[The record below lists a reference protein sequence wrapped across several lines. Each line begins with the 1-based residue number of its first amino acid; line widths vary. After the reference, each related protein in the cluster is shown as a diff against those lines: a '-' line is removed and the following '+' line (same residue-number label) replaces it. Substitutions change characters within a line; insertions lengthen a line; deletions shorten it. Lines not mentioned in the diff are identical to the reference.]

1 MNCLIIDDDIIS
13 RKSIQLCVERTE
25 SLTLAASCESIKKA
39 LKVINKEKI
48 DLIFLDI
55 EMPEITGIDFIK
67 NFQFAGQII
76 IISSKKDYAAESYDY
91 NVTDYIVKPLE
102 YPRFMKAV
110 MKAQDVHSNV
120 TVNTNGNDDD
130 DDIFIKKDSR
140 LIKLNAK
147 NIVWVEALADYVNIY
162 LDNNERHTV
171 LSTMKSIE
179 DKLSGKNFA
188 RIHRS
193 YLIRLDKIKTIE
205 ENAVA
210 LPDKVVLPISRG
222 YKDNLLTRLK
232 LI

>member
-1 MNCLIIDDDIIS
+1 MNCLIIDDDVIS
-13 RKSIQLCVERTE
+13 RKSIQLCVERTD
-25 SLTLAASCESIKKA
+25 SLTLAGNCASIKEA
-39 LKVINKEKI
+39 LKVMKKHAV

-55 EMPEITGIDFIK
+55 EMPEISGIDFIK
-67 NFQFAGQII
+67 NFQFGGQII

-102 YPRFMKAV
+102 YARFLKAV
-110 MKAQDVHSNV
+110 MKAQDIQGNV
-120 TVNTNGNDDD
+120 MVNNADS

-140 LIKLNAK
+140 LIKLSAK
-147 NIVWVEALADYVNIY
+147 DIIWVEALADYVNIHME
-162 LDNNERHTV
+162 NSVRHTV

-179 DKLSGKNFA
+179 DKLSKKDFV

-193 YLIRLDKIKTIE
+193 YLIRLDKIKSIE

-210 LPDKVVLPISRG
+210 LPDKVVLPISRSH
-222 YKDNLLTRLK
+222 KDDLLTRLK